1 MWILIDMLKVAKMH
15 EFGWNFMQLRLRD
28 LAECCIVLIRLDATV
43 PRLIYYGMHI
53 ILSAQ

>member
-1 MWILIDMLKVAKMH
+1 MDMLKVAEMP
-15 EFGWNFMQLRLRD
+15 EFEWKFTQLRMRC

-43 PRLIYYGMHI
+43 PRLIYYGIHI